1 MTKYVD
7 DSLFWPDDLQSSF
20 FQALDQLD
28 LHNDITFCPSKFQFG
43 QDTVTFAG
51 FEITMDHVKP
61 HQKFIEAIA
70 NFPMPTDIHDNH
82 SWFGLIN
89 QVL

>member
-1 MTKYVD
+1 
-7 DSLFWPDDLQSSF
+7 
-20 FQALDQLD
+20 
-28 LHNDITFCPSKFQFG
+28 
-43 QDTVTFAG
+43 
-51 FEITMDHVKP
+51 MDHVKP

-70 NFPMPTDIHDNH
+70 NFLMPTDIHDNH

>member
-1 MTKYVD
+1 
-7 DSLFWPDDLQSSF
+7 
-20 FQALDQLD
+20 
-28 LHNDITFCPSKFQFG
+28 
-43 QDTVTFAG
+43 
-51 FEITMDHVKP
+51 MDHVKP
-61 HQKFIEAIA
+61 YQKFIEAIA